1 MIKVNLRKKGLI
13 GISLALA
20 LCVLGVG
27 AHSLRAASRVDTTK
41 TVRITAKI
49 DSSDDSKF
57 ASEYKGDVNIK
68 LYKIATL
75 DATGAVALTDE
86 FKNSGVDLGVLNNKP
101 TVDDIKKKIVAQAVE
116 TAESINA
123 LDKVWTITL
132 DRKNQQTSN
141 YTSIAEGAGLYLYL
155 PQDASD
161 DRYTYKFTPYVIFAP
176 NSEYISSGQ
185 GSDEW
190 NYDVSF
196 NLKSSEERKYG
207 DLTIKKKLDNYNED
221 LGVASFVYKIKAQ
234 LDEGTVVFDDVRTLD
249 FSSAGEREIT
259 ITIPTTAK
267 VTVEEVNKG
276 SSYKVVGVNWKYSED
291 NEEEVWHEAAGA
303 DKVENIEITAENP
316 VIVEFENEYDDTKLI
331 SGGISAVNTYE
342 KLDGEYVHVDNIPR

>member
-1 MIKVNLRKKGLI
+1 M
-13 GISLALA
+13 
-20 LCVLGVG
+20 LGVG
-27 AHSLRAASRVDTTK
+27 AHSLKAASRVDTTK
-41 TVRITAKI
+41 TVTITAKI
-49 DSSDDSKF
+49 DSSDGSKF
-57 ASEYKGDVNIK
+57 ASEYKGIVDIK

-75 DATGAVALTDE
+75 DETGAVTLTEE
-86 FKNSGVDLGVLNNKP
+86 FKNSGVDLGVLNNNP
-101 TVDDIKKKIVAQAVE
+101 TVDDIKDKIVDKAALA
-116 TAESINA
+116 AESISDE
-123 LDKVWTITL
+123 DKVWTITL
-132 DRKNQQTSN
+132 DRGNQQQSSS
-141 YTSIAEGAGLYLYL
+141 TSIEDGAGLYLYL
-155 PQDASD
+155 PQPASD

-176 NSEYISSGQ
+176 NSEYIASGQ

-234 LDEGTVVFDDVRTLD
+234 LEEGTVVFDDVRTLD
-249 FSSAGEREIT
+249 FTSAGENEIT

-276 SSYKVVGVNWKYSED
+276 ASYKVVGVNWKYIED
-291 NEEEVWHEAAGA
+291 NEESEVHEAVGA
-303 DKVENIEITAENP
+303 DKVENVEISAEKP
-316 VIVEFENEYDDTKLI
+316 LIVEFENEYDDTKLI

-342 KLDGEYVHVDNIPR
+342 KLDGEYVHVDNTPR